1 MQFAKFLSAAVLV
14 CLVLVGCSDSSVDLD
29 SFFDEPM
36 QHEKVTGI
44 WEGKLGD
51 IRIVVKLS
59 TEGSTLKGSLDSPD
73 QGAMDMNI
81 QQVRFDGQNIAVEV
95 ASINAIFIARLS
107 DSVDQLDGQWI
118 QNGTTDLVLERVD
131 KPSIR
136 KRLQNPEPPF
146 PYRVSEVTFPGGT
159 QSVSLSGSLTRPD
172 TSEFP
177 VMILVSGSGPQDR
190 DETLMGHKPFWVLA
204 DYLARRGIATLR
216 YDDRGVGRSTGDFA
230 NATTADFAD
239 DANAA
244 IKYLKSSGLIAPSR
258 IGLIGHSEGGLV
270 VAMLGAKREEGLLT
284 CGVMLAGPSVSGTE
298 IHQSQIRDMME
309 ASTFPLPDSTIS
321 KVLGLSSEIYP
332 ANYLPGTWE
341 ERKRLG
347 FELYEKAYE
356 RFNILEKVLLG
367 IDGQSNQLA
376 EAIVNPW
383 FSFFLKYDPRTDLSL
398 QQKPIL
404 ALYASLDK
412 QVSSKQNIAS
422 LQTINNDYIEV
433 QIFSG
438 LNHMFQHAETGL
450 PDEYAI
456 IEETMAPKVLETISA
471 WTLGNC

>member
-1 MQFAKFLSAAVLV
+1 MV
-14 CLVLVGCSDSSVDLD
+14 
-29 SFFDEPM
+29 
-36 QHEKVTGI
+36 
-44 WEGKLGD
+44 
-51 IRIVVKLS
+51 
-59 TEGSTLKGSLDSPD
+59 
-73 QGAMDMNI
+73 
-81 QQVRFDGQNIAVEV
+81 
-95 ASINAIFIARLS
+95 
-107 DSVDQLDGQWI
+107 
-118 QNGTTDLVLERVD
+118 
-131 KPSIR
+131 
-136 KRLQNPEPPF
+136 
-146 PYRVSEVTFPGGT
+146 
-159 QSVSLSGSLTRPD
+159 
-172 TSEFP
+172 
-177 VMILVSGSGPQDR
+177 LVSGSGPQDR

-239 DANAA
+239 DAYAA